1 VESMDGTRAA
11 LPEPG
16 IVLARASSAGQ
27 VSGSGS
33 GESNS
38 RMSISRVS
46 WHGWSDCFL
55 IENGVV
61 EAIAVPAIGRV
72 MHFGLA
78 GQKAGCFWQNRAL
91 DGQMHQKASSEW
103 SNFGGDKCWPA
114 PQSAWPRLQGRGW
127 PPPAA
132 FDSLPMQAN
141 AASGSIGLTSP
152 LDPALGIQL
161 VRHVELEPGKPVM
174 RIRSEFRKLFGSP
187 VQTSVW
193 SIAQLREPERVS
205 MLLSPKSRFPDG
217 YVRLMKG
224 EPASLKIDGQ
234 VLLLSRHPRDQVKI
248 GADAASL
255 ACVGPDYV
263 IRIDAQSGPGE
274 YPDGGCLTEVYT
286 SPDPLQYVELETL
299 GPLTTIGTGVQI
311 DRTTVYTIRPRS
323 TPDAVAE
330 ALSAF

>member
-1 VESMDGTRAA
+1 MSITNGMGSE

-16 IVLARASSAGQ
+16 IVLAQSSAAGQ
-27 VSGSGS
+27 DSGA
-33 GESNS
+33 
-38 RMSISRVS
+38 SISRIS
-46 WHGWSDCFL
+46 WHRWPDCFL
-55 IENGVV
+55 IENSIV
-61 EAIAVPAIGRV
+61 EAVVVPAIGRV
-72 MHFGLA
+72 IHFGLA
-78 GQKAGCFWQNRAL
+78 GQKSGCFWQNRAL
-91 DGQMHQKASSEW
+91 DGQLHQKASSEW
-103 SNFGGDKCWPA
+103 SNFGGEKCWPA

-132 FDSLPMQAN
+132 FDSLTMQAD
-141 AASGSIGLTSP
+141 AASGSIRMTSP

-161 VRHVELEPGKPVM
+161 VRHIELEPGKPVM

-187 VQTSVW
+187 TQISVW
-193 SIAQLREPERVS
+193 TIAQMREPERIS
-205 MLLSPKSRFPDG
+205 MLLSPNSRFAEG
-217 YVRLMKG
+217 YVRLQKG
-224 EPASLKIDGQ
+224 EPANLKIQGQ
-234 VLLLSRHPRDQVKI
+234 VLLLSRHPREQVKI

-263 IRIDAQSGPGE
+263 IRIDAQSGPGD

-299 GPLTTIGTGVQI
+299 GPLTTIATGDQI
-311 DRTTVYTIRPRS
+311 DRTTVYTVRPRS